1 MAGRPEERIK
11 EGDFRHYDFSV
22 AEVLEAT
29 EKFLK
34 YVGYELLPREWVGF
48 VQPSFRARR
57 KAGEKTYELVGV
69 VMKGLEESVQGCA
82 QLQAL
87 KAVLGEEIDYA
98 LVLPPVNEYLLLEFL
113 QEEKGRWFFGMKEQG
128 LMMWLCN
135 PANDSLWCILGA
147 PRDRRFDNYF
157 ILTKFQVEPV
167 ISQRLSA
174 QLLAEEE
181 EEYGSPPGQA

>member
-11 EGDFRHYDFSV
+11 EGEFRHYDFSV
-22 AEVLEAT
+22 AAG
-29 EKFLK
+29 
-34 YVGYELLPREWVGF
+34 VGAA
-48 VQPSFRARR
+48 VQARR
-57 KAGEKTYELVGV
+57 
-69 VMKGLEESVQGCA
+69 
-82 QLQAL
+82 
-87 KAVLGEEIDYA
+87 AVLGEGVDYA

-181 EEYGSPPGQA
+181 EEYGSPPRRACVFPPH